1 MESILKGLV
10 IIPTYNEKENISL
23 IIDEV
28 LKQNDILNVLVVDD
42 NSPDGTAQIV
52 QNKELYKKRVFLLQ
66 RPGKMGLGSAYVEG
80 FQWALKQDY
89 DYIFEMDADFS
100 HDPIMLNEM
109 LEKIERY
116 DLVIGSRYIKGI
128 NVVNWPLSR
137 LILSYMASKY
147 VRIITGM
154 RIADP
159 TGGFKCFKRHV
170 LESINLNHIMSDG
183 YAFQIEMNYKTW
195 IRKFLIKE
203 IPIVFTDRRVG
214 QSKMS
219 KKIIREAIL
228 VVWKLKFLKLM
239 KKLKTS

>member
-28 LKQNDILNVLVVDD
+28 LKQNDILSVLVVDD
-42 NSPDGTAQIV
+42 NSPDSTAQIV
-52 QNKELYKKRVFLLQ
+52 QQKELYEKRIFLLQ
-66 RPGKMGLGSAYVEG
+66 RPGKMGLGSAYVDG
-80 FQWALKQDY
+80 FKWALKQDY

-100 HDPIMLNEM
+100 HDPIMLNKM

-116 DLVIGSRYIKGI
+116 DLVIGSRYIEGI

-154 RIADP
+154 TIADP

-170 LESINLNHIMSDG
+170 LEAIDLNHIMSDG

-228 VVWKLKFLKLM
+228 VVWELKFLKLM

>member
-1 MESILKGLV
+1 MELILKGLI

-42 NSPDGTAQIV
+42 NSPDGTGQIV
-52 QNKELYKKRVFLLQ
+52 RNKKLYGEKIYLLE
-66 RPGKMGLGSAYVEG
+66 RSKKMGLGSAYVAG
-80 FQWALKQDY
+80 FKWALKRNY

-100 HDPIMLNEM
+100 HDPAMLNEM
-109 LEKIERY
+109 LKNIKKY

-154 RIADP
+154 KIKDP
-159 TGGFKCFKRHV
+159 TGGFKCFRRKV
-170 LESINLNHIMSDG
+170 LEAIDLDNIMSDG

-195 IRKFLIKE
+195 KKKFFIKE

-228 VVWKLKFLKLM
+228 VVWKLKFLKL
-239 KKLKTS
+239 KKRLRIS

>member
-1 MESILKGLV
+1 
-10 IIPTYNEKENISL
+10 
-23 IIDEV
+23 
-28 LKQNDILNVLVVDD
+28 
-42 NSPDGTAQIV
+42 
-52 QNKELYKKRVFLLQ
+52 
-66 RPGKMGLGSAYVEG
+66 
-80 FQWALKQDY
+80 
-89 DYIFEMDADFS
+89 MDADFS

-170 LESINLNHIMSDG
+170 LESIDLNHIMSDG